1 MARTYKRD
9 ANGRF
14 AGGGG
19 SNRSGRPAAKPV
31 SRGRN
36 RITRDNAGRIAS
48 VGGEGATARGGR
60 LRTAAGNKRA
70 VQTARIKGAGGKL
83 RKPVGGGKGARAG
96 KVPKLQFD
104 AAANSRRLAR
114 ATTRI
119 DKAFDAQ
126 NTFMVNKLAR
136 ARGSYM
142 KIQGAAKGDA
152 AKAKDIYLREPR
164 YSTVKNPKSSL
175 TPKSKSQG
183 KAASRTQGGK
193 PAQGRVAS
201 RGKTL
206 PHSEAMA
213 RRTEA
218 MLKRGIQTGAKAQNY
233 LRDRGALQSPVGS
246 KAWSAEGRAGR
257 VSWANRNRLAQI
269 QMGRVNA
276 ARKERRNGFS

>member
-9 ANGRF
+9 SNGRF
-14 AGGGG
+14 ASTGGA
-19 SNRSGRPAAKPV
+19 RSGRPAAKPV
-31 SRGRN
+31 NRGRN
-36 RITRDNAGRIAS
+36 RITRDNAGRITS

-60 LRTAAGNKRA
+60 LRTAAGNRRA
-70 VQTARIKGAGGKL
+70 TQTARIKGTGGRLRKPAAGGK
-83 RKPVGGGKGARAG
+83 GSRAG
-96 KVPKLQFD
+96 KVPKLRFD

-164 YSTVKNPKSSL
+164 YSTVKNPKGSL
-175 TPKSKSQG
+175 TPGSGPQTT
-183 KAASRTQGGK
+183 AAPRTQGGK
-193 PAQGRVAS
+193 PAQKRATS
-201 RGKTL
+201 KGKTL

-218 MLKRGIQTGAKAQNY
+218 MLKRGMQTGAKAQNY
-233 LRDRGALQSPVGS
+233 LRDRGALQSAVGS
-246 KAWSAEGRAGR
+246 KIWSAEARAGR